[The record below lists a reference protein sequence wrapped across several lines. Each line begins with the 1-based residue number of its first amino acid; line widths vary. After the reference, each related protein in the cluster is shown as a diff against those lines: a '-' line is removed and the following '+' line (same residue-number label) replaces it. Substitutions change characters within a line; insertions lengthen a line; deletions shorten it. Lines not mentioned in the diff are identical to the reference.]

1 MRAIIALGSNLG
13 DPEENLC
20 TAARHLRRLSDAP
33 LRSSSIWRTAPVG
46 FEDDVPEF
54 CNAVVII
61 ETELSAAVLLESL
74 QIIEREMGRD
84 RDAGNQYSSR
94 TIDLDIIDLG
104 GQEFDSLTVNLPHPR
119 AHSRRFVLEPLRE
132 VEPEFRFV
140 DRPESL
146 EELIEKAPA
155 DPVRQSSPL
164 ILSG

>member
-1 MRAIIALGSNLG
+1 MPAI
-13 DPEENLC
+13 
-20 TAARHLRRLSDAP
+20 
-33 LRSSSIWRTAPVG
+33 
-46 FEDDVPEF
+46 
-54 CNAVVII
+54 
-61 ETELSAAVLLESL
+61 

-119 AHSRRFVLEPLRE
+119 AHSRRFVLQPLRE

-140 DRPESL
+140 DRLESL
-146 EELIEKAPA
+146 DELIEKAPS
-155 DPVRQSSPL
+155 DSVRQSSPL